1 MHLKRTLAGGK
12 QDTNVLFPSFQDVGE
27 ILVHDT
33 LDRDGGG
40 FTAADAQ
47 RGNATLEMMRLQR
60 VKQGHDQ
67 PRAGGSDRVT
77 ESAGATMN
85 VELFAGNAEIALR
98 SHRHHR
104 KGLVDL
110 EQVNVADA

>member
-1 MHLKRTLAGGK
+1 MNA
-12 QDTNVLFPSFQDVGE
+12 VLPSFQDVLKT
-27 ILVHDT
+27 LVNDT

-67 PRAGGSDRVT
+67 PRAGGADRVT
-77 ESAGATMN
+77 EGAGAAMN

-98 SHRHHR
+98 SHCDHGKR
-104 KGLVDL
+104 LVDL
-110 EQVNVADA
+110 EQ